1 MITRWPRIVVVA
13 MLCCLLVVAMSA
25 TAECAWVLWVVSPS
39 DVYERVAADPTQ
51 EQCIKYAQGFAFVD
65 AAPATLPAPPTGRKS
80 VNKINGAEVWSGD
93 RLVRAYQ
100 CWPDTVDP
108 RGPKAK

>member
-1 MITRWPRIVVVA
+1 MVPAFPGICCGSPRLA
-13 MLCCLLVVAMSA
+13 GPPLMRHPRTTSLLVAFYLLGSAATA

-65 AAPATLPAPPTGRKS
+65 AAPATLPAPRSEERRVGKECRS
-80 VNKINGAEVWSGD
+80 RWS
-93 RLVRAYQ
+93 
-100 CWPDTVDP
+100 PD
-108 RGPKAK
+108 